1 VYLKRLKLINF
12 RNYKELE
19 LDLNEKLNIFVG
31 NNAQGKTNIVE
42 AIYMTSLGK
51 SFRTSKDKELI
62 MFNKNQ
68 AYVKVEGQKKYSNVE
83 VEIKLVANKKK
94 RMKVNKLSLS
104 KNSDILNNIYV
115 VIFSPEDLRLI
126 KEGPSER
133 RKFMDNELSQM
144 KPYYFHNLNNYNKI
158 LIQRNHLLKNMKGK
172 DSEFMLEVWDE
183 KLIDVGV
190 KIIEERAKFV
200 KRITPLSRLIHRKI
214 TDNKENM
221 EIKYLSNIDYT
232 EDKEQLKDRFK
243 SQLKESLKTDMR
255 RGTTTVGPHRDDLGV
270 FIDKIDIRSFGSQG
284 QQRTCALSL
293 KLAEIELVKGETGE
307 YPVLLLDD
315 VMSELDINR
324 QNFLIRALKDVQ
336 LFITTT
342 EINNLEELNMDDA
355 FIFHVENAQVNRSR

>member
-1 VYLKRLKLINF
+1 MYLKRLKLINF

-42 AIYMTSLGK
+42 AIYMSSLGK

-62 MFNKNQ
+62 MFNRNQ
-68 AYVKVEGQKKYSNVE
+68 SYIKVEGQKKYSNVE

-94 RMKVNKLSLS
+94 RIKVNKLSLS
-104 KNSDILNNIYV
+104 KNSEILNNIYV

-144 KPYYFHNLNNYNKI
+144 KPYYFHNLNSYNKI
-158 LIQRNHLLKNMKGK
+158 LIQRNHLLKNMRGK
-172 DSEFMLEVWDE
+172 DNEFMLEVWDE

-190 KIIEERAKFV
+190 KIIEERARFV

-214 TDNKENM
+214 TNNRENL
-221 EIKYLSNIDYT
+221 EVTYLSNIDYV
-232 EDKEQLKDRFK
+232 EDTNKLKDMFK
-243 SQLKESLKTDMR
+243 KQLKEALKIDIK

-324 QNFLIRALKDVQ
+324 QNFLIKALKDVQ

-342 EINNLEELNMDDA
+342 EINNLEELNMDEA